1 MTSGLYVSC
10 LWTEANHGLSLERA
24 TRAMACL
31 AKQSRGLRSKAV
43 GRGAFQWGKE
53 GEKLGV
59 RRQGLSFAL
68 RMS

>member
-1 MTSGLYVSC
+1 MTSGLYASC
-10 LWTEANHGLSLERA
+10 LWTAANHGLSLERT

-31 AKQSRGLRSKAV
+31 TEQLRGLRSKAV
-43 GRGAFQWGKE
+43 GRRTFPWGKE

-59 RRQGLSFAL
+59 RRQALSFAL